1 MKKYILVALVIFGSI
16 TANAQ
21 SMELMKLCGEYSIF
35 KDIEKTHR
43 RGKMT
48 DEAKREFAPQKK
60 EFQKKVKEYEK
71 TTGEKFSEKICKDY
85 DLL

>member
-1 MKKYILVALVIFGSI
+1 MKKYILVALMIFGSI
-16 TANAQ
+16 TTNAQ
-21 SMELMKLCGEYSIF
+21 SMELMKLCGENSVF
-35 KDIEKTHR
+35 RDIEKAYR

-48 DEAKREFAPQKK
+48 EEAKREFAPQKR